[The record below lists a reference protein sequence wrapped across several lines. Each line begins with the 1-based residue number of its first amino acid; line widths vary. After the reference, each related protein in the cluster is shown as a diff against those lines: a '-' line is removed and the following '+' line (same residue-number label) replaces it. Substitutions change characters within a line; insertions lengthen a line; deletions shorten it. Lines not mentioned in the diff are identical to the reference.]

1 MLLSDFYTVMSHTG
15 PETEINSAGV
25 SISHSNYHIELNTN
39 HSIYQGHFP
48 GNPVVPGVCQI
59 QMILEMI
66 SLIEDKPVR
75 MEKAD
80 TVKFLSLI
88 VPGLNPLLC
97 VDIASRESDNGRI
110 SANVTISAGE
120 TIFLKFKGIFS
131 RS

>member
-1 MLLSDFYTVMSHTG
+1 MLLKDFYTVTSRSE
-15 PETEINSAGV
+15 PKKEINSNGV
-25 SISHSNYHIELNTN
+25 EITNHTFMLELNPI
-39 HSIYQGHFP
+39 HAVYQGHFP
-48 GNPVVPGVCQI
+48 GNPVVPGVCQL

-75 MEKAD
+75 MNKAD

-88 VPGLNPLLC
+88 VPGINPSLTF
-97 VDIASRESDNGRI
+97 DIASRESDNGRI
-110 SANVTISAGE
+110 SASVTISAGE

>member
-1 MLLSDFYTVMSHTG
+1 MLLKDFYTVTSRSE
-15 PETEINSAGV
+15 PKTEINSNGV
-25 SISHSNYHIELNTN
+25 SITHHSFNLELNPG
-39 HSIYQGHFP
+39 HAIYDGHFP

-66 SLIEDKPVR
+66 SLAENKPMR
-75 MEKAD
+75 MNKAD

-88 VPGLNPLLC
+88 VPGINPSLTF
-97 VDIASRESDNGRI
+97 DIASRESDNGRI
-110 SANVTISAGE
+110 SANVTISDGD